1 MIPLRLTLKNFLS
14 YREETDLDLAPIRIA
29 CLAGDNG
36 SGKSALLDAM
46 TWAIWGK
53 TRASNDREVICIG
66 ETEMEVTF
74 TFRLGERDYRI
85 FRRRSF
91 ARGGASGQHT
101 LEFFLCQPGSDEWLP
116 ITGDNVRETQEGIV
130 AVLNMDYDTFVNSAF
145 ILQGRADSFT
155 QKPPSERKKIL
166 GDILNLQEYD
176 DLARLA
182 RDEEKSVRREL
193 DESRARINVLDERL
207 SGRRTLVTNLEIA
220 SAQLTEASAKLDLA
234 QELAQTLALQLS
246 AYDRIRDLLTNT
258 ETRANRERATLERL
272 DAQLAQVERQR
283 SELNELLAHADEI
296 ERGAAELARWREA
309 ASAFAATLVRVQQ
322 QIAIQNAAEREIAAE
337 LSTLQRERERHLHG
351 RRSAE
356 EQLRKIEQDESRL
369 LGLRREQADT
379 EALTQ
384 QLPATRAKIDEFRH
398 ERSTLHADNGLLK
411 SQMHDIK
418 ERIAQLDTGDASC
431 PVCRAPIGPDDRERI
446 HAEWQAEGKRYGD
459 RYRANKARME
469 EIDKA
474 LPILTEEEQRL
485 TDADRKQSQLAGV
498 IAQIEAGL
506 TQRNACQ
513 EQFVRASEEIE
524 RIDQIIATESYAQ
537 DARTLLSSA
546 EALLAELAYDSAAHQ
561 EATDNEQRFAPFEHR
576 KRDLDTARTRLEGV
590 ERELASIASQQAER
604 RDAIAAAEQ
613 EIATFRE
620 QLTGDEDVRR
630 RAQDA
635 ADEVDRLTRER
646 NQLSGDLAGIERELA
661 HLDKLQIERDE
672 LDKQTSSL
680 ALDHGALREL
690 IDAFG
695 RNGIQAM
702 IVENVLPELEDEANA
717 LLRRMSSS
725 QLHVTFR
732 SQRQAL
738 SSENVIETLD
748 ILIRDEYGERPY
760 ALYSGGEAFRV
771 NFAVRIALSKLLA
784 RRAGANV
791 DMLVIDEGF
800 GTQDARGRDGLIE
813 ALRSV
818 EQDFK
823 TILVITHI
831 GEVRELFP
839 TRIDVVKTER
849 GSKVAVS
856 A

>member
-1 MIPLRLTLKNFLS
+1 MTPLHLKLKNFLS
-14 YREETDLDLAPIRIA
+14 YREETDLDLAKIRIA

-36 SGKSALLDAM
+36 AGKSALLDAM

-66 ETEMEVTF
+66 EVEMEVTF
-74 TFRLGERDYRI
+74 SFRLGERDYRI

-91 ARGGASGQHT
+91 ARGGSSGQHT
-101 LEFFLCQPGSDEWLP
+101 LEFFLGQPGSDDWLP

-145 ILQGRADSFT
+145 ILQGKADSFT

-176 DLARLA
+176 ELARLA
-182 RDEEKSVRREL
+182 REEERTIRGQL
-193 DESRARINVLDERL
+193 DQSRARINVLDERL
-207 SGRRTLVTNLEIA
+207 AERRTLVTNLEIT
-220 SAQLTEASAKLDLA
+220 SAHLTETSEKLDLA
-234 QELAQTLALQLS
+234 QELAKSLSLQLS
-246 AYDRIRDLLTNT
+246 AYDRIRELLAATQA
-258 ETRANRERATLERL
+258 RATRERTTLERL
-272 DAQLAQVERQR
+272 DAQLAQVERTR
-283 SELNELLAHADEI
+283 GELDELLAHAEEI
-296 ERGAAELARWREA
+296 ERGAADLARWRET
-309 ASAFAATLVRVQQ
+309 ASTFAATLVKVQQ
-322 QIAIQNAAEREIAAE
+322 QVAIQNEAEREIAAE
-337 LSTLQRERERHLHG
+337 LSNLQRERERHLHG
-351 RRSAE
+351 KRTAE
-356 EQLRKIEQDESRL
+356 EQIRKIEQDETRL
-369 LGLRREQADT
+369 LGLRQEHD
-379 EALTQ
+379 EAKRLLI
-384 QLPATRAKIDEFRH
+384 QLPATRAKLDELRH

-411 SQMHDIK
+411 TQMHDIK
-418 ERIAQLDTGDASC
+418 ERIAQLDAGTASC
-431 PVCRAPIGPDDRERI
+431 PVCRAAIGPDDRERI

-469 EIDKA
+469 EIDST
-474 LPILTEEEQRL
+474 LPILTDEEQRL
-485 TDADRKQSQLAGV
+485 IETDRKQAQLAGV
-498 IAQIEAGL
+498 IDQIEAGL
-506 TQRNACQ
+506 AQRNSCQ
-513 EQFVRASEEIE
+513 EQFERASAEVE
-524 RIDQIIATESYAQ
+524 RIDQTIAAERFAQ
-537 DARTLLSSA
+537 DARTRLMEA
-546 EALLAELAYDSAAHQ
+546 EAALAELAYDGAAHR
-561 EATDNEQRFAPFEHR
+561 EATDNEQRFAPFESR
-576 KRDLDTARTRLEGV
+576 KRELDTARTRLEGI
-590 ERELASIASQQAER
+590 ERELASIAAQQVER
-604 RDAIAAAEQ
+604 REAIAVAEQ
-613 EIATFRE
+613 EIAGFEE
-620 QLTGDEDVRR
+620 QLTGDQDLRQ
-630 RAQDA
+630 RAQEA
-635 ADEVDRLTRER
+635 ADEVERLTRER

-661 HLDKLQIERDE
+661 HLDKLQQERDE
-672 LDKQTSSL
+672 LDKQTSGL

-738 SSENVIETLD
+738 SSDNIIETLD

-771 NFAVRIALSKLLA
+771 NFAVRVALSKLLA
-784 RRAGANV
+784 RRAGANI

-813 ALRSV
+813 ALHSV
-818 EQDFK
+818 EQDFQ

-831 GEVRELFP
+831 GEIRELFP

-849 GSKVAVS
+849 GSKIAVN